1 MPEALSVDLRKTCI
15 TDVAKLVLDWR
26 LPPKEKTNAQEY
38 NCLPEN
44 IDQFLN
50 EKHKI

>member
-1 MPEALSVDLRKTCI
+1 MHEALSVDLRKTCI
-15 TDVAKLVLDWR
+15 TNVAKLVLERR
-26 LPPKEKTNAQEY
+26 LPSKEQTNAQEY

-50 EKHKI
+50 E